1 MPLRRAFHAAEAALA
16 GEHGRLA
23 PWLAVA
29 MGAGVLA
36 FLLPRSDPPGWLAW
50 AALGPLPPALL
61 LARRTL
67 LGGWLL
73 GLVAAAGLGF
83 AAAAWHVAAAPAMPD
98 FPRTALV
105 VTGTV
110 SELDPL
116 PNGARITLRGARW
129 TEAMA
134 PLERDIRVRLQARDA
149 LRPQPGEAVR
159 LRALL
164 RPPSAPAYPGGW
176 DFQRAAFFDG
186 LGGSGFALGPV
197 EVLAPVGAAPQG
209 HGGATPQG
217 HGGAVPQGHAG
228 AAPPAQGRAPP
239 LAPLRAAMEARVMAA
254 LPGDAGAIS
263 AALLSG
269 GQSGISPAGMQ
280 AMRDSGLAHL
290 LSVSGLHIAIVIGA
304 AAFVARLVLA
314 LVPAFALRW
323 GTRPWALLAG
333 VAAGGFYTVLTGLQ
347 VPMLRAFAMACLV
360 ALAVLAGRRALS
372 PRVLAVAAALVLLWN
387 PAAVLGPSFQ
397 MSFAAVLA
405 LVAAAEAARGRV
417 PPPGWRRALFW
428 VGASIATSVVAGLA
442 TMPFGLHH
450 FGRVQLYGV
459 AANALA
465 VPLTSFLVMPAGML
479 AALLMPLGL
488 EAWPL
493 ALMGWGVE
501 GVLLIA
507 RAVAAWPGAA
517 MALAPIPGWGL
528 ALAGF
533 GLCWLCLWRRRWRW
547 AGVPLVAAGLLSAL
561 LARPPDAVAA
571 ADGRLFLLRDGEAL
585 FLERRAGASRFVRD
599 AWLRQFGEAE
609 APELPRETTQGALDC
624 TPARC
629 ILAGRLALLRPA
641 PPPRGVRR
649 PADWTPEPLCGQV
662 QVLLSPEPVRGRCEG
677 TQVVDRF
684 AVWRDGAHAVW
695 LEPGGARVLS
705 DRAHRGERP
714 WVPPR
719 PRPRAQA
726 EEPPAEVE

>member
-1 MPLRRAFHAAEAALA
+1 MPPRVVPLRRALAAAEAALA
-16 GEHGRLA
+16 GEGGRLA

-36 FLLPRSDPPGWLAW
+36 FLLPRHDPPAWLSW
-50 AALGPLPPALL
+50 AALLPLPLALAL
-61 LARRTL
+61 MRRRL
-67 LGGWLL
+67 LGAWLA
-73 GLVAAAGLGF
+73 GLCAAAGLGF
-83 AAAAWHVAAAPAMPD
+83 AAAAWHTHAAPPMPEL
-98 FPRTALV
+98 PRGALV
-105 VTGTV
+105 LTGTV

-116 PNGARITLRGARW
+116 PGGARITLRGARW
-129 TEAMA
+129 NEAMP
-134 PLERDIRVRLQARDA
+134 PLERELRVRLQARDTA
-149 LRPQPGEAVR
+149 RPRPGEVVR
-159 LRALL
+159 VRALL

-176 DFQRAAFFDG
+176 DFQRAAFFEG

-197 EVLAPVGAAPQG
+197 EVLAQGA
-209 HGGATPQG
+209 
-217 HGGAVPQGHAG
+217 
-228 AAPPAQGRAPP
+228 APP

-254 LPGDAGAIS
+254 LPGDAGAIA
-263 AALLSG
+263 AALLTG
-269 GQSGISPAGMQ
+269 GQSGISPAAMR

-304 AAFVARLVLA
+304 TAFVARFALA

-347 VPMLRAFAMACLV
+347 VPMLRAFAMACVV
-360 ALAVLAGRRALS
+360 ALAVWAGRRALS
-372 PRVLAVAAALVLLWN
+372 PRVLAVAAALVLLWS
-387 PAAVLGPSFQ
+387 PASVLGPSFQ

-405 LVAAAEAARGRV
+405 LVAVAEATRGRV

-428 VGASIATSVVAGLA
+428 LSASVVTSVVAGLA

-493 ALMGWGVE
+493 AVMGWGVA
-501 GVLLIA
+501 GVLAIA

-517 MALAPIPGWGL
+517 MALAPLPGWGL
-528 ALAGF
+528 ALAAF

-547 AGVPLVAAGLLSAL
+547 AGVPLILAGLASAL
-561 LARPPDAVAA
+561 LVRPPDAVAA
-571 ADGRLFLLRDGEAL
+571 ADGRLFLLRDGDAL
-585 FLERRAGASRFVRD
+585 WIERRPGASRFVRE

-609 APELPRETTQGALDC
+609 APELPRELEAGQLRCGAE
-624 TPARC
+624 RC
-629 ILAGRLALLRPA
+629 VLRGRLALLRPA
-641 PPPRGVRR
+641 PPPRGLRR
-649 PADWTPEPLCGQV
+649 PPDWTPEPLCGQV
-662 QVLLSPEPVRGRCEG
+662 QVILSPEPVRGRCDG
-677 TQVVDRF
+677 TAVVDRF

-695 LEPGGARVLS
+695 LSPGGARVLS
-705 DRAHRGERP
+705 DRAHRGDRP

-719 PRPRAQA
+719 PRPRAQT
-726 EEPPAEVE
+726 EEPPADVE